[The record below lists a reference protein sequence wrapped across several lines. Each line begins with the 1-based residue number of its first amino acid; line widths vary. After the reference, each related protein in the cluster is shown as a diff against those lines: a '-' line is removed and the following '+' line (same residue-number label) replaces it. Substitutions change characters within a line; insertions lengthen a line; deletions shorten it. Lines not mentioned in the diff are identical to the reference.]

1 MGYIHIILFSIASWW
16 VGGMT
21 GAMVDDL
28 MAYPENFNLSTA
40 GMIVLLICLVFFYFR
55 HLEERGLPSKKWGI
69 WAFVILGALVL
80 YSFNDFAEIFEALS
94 LWVDAWLLYRT
105 LPGKGVK
112 PDTAQPNPFEA
123 APNAVG
129 SVQKPNKWAGMD
141 FGEISRQAIAC
152 AGSRGDLEFQ
162 SLLQKTADR
171 SDDLIIRDVRVPEA
185 LREHYRKLLITY
197 LEMNDDTN
205 QIRETDELRDRLR
218 SGFETIYQTLGNFQD
233 KTVAR
238 NRKKREAEMQ
248 TLEMKLRQD
257 GLLDFDFE
265 LSEE

>member
-1 MGYIHIILFSIASWW
+1 MGYVHIILFSIASWW

-28 MAYPENFNLSTA
+28 IAYPENFNVSTA

-55 HLEERGLPSKKWGI
+55 HLEARGLPSKKWGI

-80 YSFNDFAEIFEALS
+80 YNFNDFAEIFEALS

-105 LPGKGVK
+105 LPEKSVK
-112 PDTAQPNPFEA
+112 QDAKQPSPFEA
-123 APNAVG
+123 APGA
-129 SVQKPNKWAGMD
+129 SVPIKKPDKWAGMD

-152 AGSRGDLEFQ
+152 AGSRSDLEFQ
-162 SLLQKTADR
+162 HLLKKTADR
-171 SDDLIIRDVRVPEA
+171 SDDLIIRDIPVPEV
-185 LREHYRKLLITY
+185 LRERYRTLLITY
-197 LEMNDDTN
+197 LELDDNPVQT
-205 QIRETDELRDRLR
+205 RENDELRDRLR
-218 SGFETIYQTLGNFQD
+218 SGFETIYETLGNFQD
-233 KTVAR
+233 KKVAR

-248 TLEMKLRQD
+248 AMEIKLRRD
-257 GLLDFDFE
+257 GLLDFDLE